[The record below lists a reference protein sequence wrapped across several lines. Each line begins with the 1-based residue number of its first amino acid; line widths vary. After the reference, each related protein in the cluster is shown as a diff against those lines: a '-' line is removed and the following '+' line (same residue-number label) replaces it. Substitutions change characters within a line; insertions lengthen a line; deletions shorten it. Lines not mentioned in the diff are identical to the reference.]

1 MDIQA
6 LATIDA
12 KLKAGDW
19 LTTDEVNWLID
30 KWALSSEHMG
40 WGNGFHEWG
49 LDLYLVQVDGL
60 RYRLAK
66 PGRYDRRDQVAQPVT
81 GEAEGLFERLVTGTS
96 TPWDARMLTE
106 RHGDDSDSKLRVM
119 DDLPW
124 HRHRKRVTLHG
135 VTFEV
140 TWYALNNSDY
150 RFFEP
155 RPTIVAQEWTTQD
168 LYEDAVKGRPI
179 TYNGLK
185 WLLAAADYEVTQA
198 FPSYSA
204 GMTRATLVF
213 EDQLK
218 LDVMMDGDRV
228 VGPLNTKL
236 WAFKE
241 DPHLSDGFW
250 MPPR

>member
-1 MDIQA
+1 MNIQA
-6 LATIDA
+6 LTAIDA
-12 KLKAGDW
+12 KLKASEW
-19 LTTDEVNWLID
+19 LSTEEVNWLID
-30 KWALSSEHMG
+30 KWALSSEHMS

-60 RYRLAK
+60 RYLLVK
-66 PGRYDRRDQVAQPVT
+66 PGRYDRLDQIAQPVT
-81 GEAEGLFERLVTGTS
+81 GEAEGLFKRLVSGTS
-96 TPWDARMLTE
+96 TPWDVMELMD
-106 RHGDDSDSKLRVM
+106 RHGDYSDSKLRVI
-119 DDLPW
+119 DELPW

-155 RPTIVAQEWTTQD
+155 LPTIVGQEWTTQG
-168 LYEDAVKGRPI
+168 LYEDAVKGRPL

-185 WLLAAADYEVTQA
+185 WLLSAADYEVTQA
-198 FPSYSA
+198 FPRYSA

-228 VGPLNTKL
+228 VGPLNTNL

-241 DPHLSDGFW
+241 DPHLNDGFW